1 MLKVKYLEAFM
12 WRVIAMILK
21 FSCKHWNS
29 AVPATQIGMRHV
41 YAKEVGDVPLW
52 MFFQLL
58 RVHGL

>member
-1 MLKVKYLEAFM
+1 M